1 MKAERDVP
9 MAVLI
14 KSSEDIARMRVA
26 GRLAGEV
33 LDYVSAHVRPGIT
46 TAALNDLC
54 HAYMVETQ
62 GSTPAPL
69 NYAPP
74 GYKPFPKSI
83 CTSVNH
89 QVCHGIPVDRVLK
102 AFDILN
108 IDVTVI

>member
-33 LDYVSAHVRPGIT
+33 LDHVSAHVRPGVT
-46 TAALNDLC
+46 TGELNDLC

-69 NYAPP
+69 LL
-74 GYKPFPKSI
+74 I
-83 CTSVNH
+83 L
-89 QVCHGIPVDRVLK
+89 GIVLLLL
-102 AFDILN
+102 AGALVARERNAIAGAR
-108 IDVTVI
+108 